1 MCFGSSPN
9 PRVLIEYLLLV
20 GKVKVRISTAT
31 SPKKK
36 KKKKKKREKRKEVRS
51 GKEKNIRLAG
61 LELAWPILSSTP
73 TGSW

>member
-1 MCFGSSPN
+1 MCFSSSPN

-36 KKKKKKREKRKEVRS
+36 KKVRS
-51 GKEKNIRLAG
+51 GKEKNIRPAG